1 MDFQE
6 FDHWIVSQCIYEI
19 IDTIEQRCTYNEDE
33 VKKQINNI
41 LVRRK
46 EMYFRGEYEL
56 EDGEIIQ

>member
-41 LVRRK
+41 LARRK
-46 EMYFRGEYEL
+46 ELYLRGEYEL

>member
-19 IDTIEQRCTYNEDE
+19 IDTIEQRYTYNEDE

-46 EMYFRGEYEL
+46 ESYLRGEYEL